1 MNTRDLVLVGAG
13 VVVGYLLVGYLNKS
27 KDNAQ
32 TSTDSSGSSEPKNQI
47 LFDCEKMWQERAE
60 MIKGTP
66 EFLLKQKEG
75 FLSLCKEGKIDF
87 TKDYGNGLFVTYK
100 NDCNKI
106 TKKCPII
113 RVDFDGG
120 SWYKTND
127 GKYFRQGRGGANIT
141 VVPTEITEKQ
151 WIEEAISKVPF

>member
-1 MNTRDLVLVGAG
+1 MNTRDIVLVGAG

-106 TKKCPII
+106 IALLNERCSQHSKDNYTAIVLKIEGTIKPK
-113 RVDFDGG
+113 V
-120 SWYKTND
+120 K
-127 GKYFRQGRGGANIT
+127 
-141 VVPTEITEKQ
+141 EEKDSLL
-151 WIEEAISKVPF
+151 SKILNFKLGLLNQK